1 MLAEALQTFYHT
13 SAFCKCGPT
22 EVLIPNHREDQFM
35 KKIISLLSVVL
46 GCVASVSVSA
56 ATYTLNV
63 NSALTAE
70 DPMFKGLNQFKAKSK
85 NVRKDRSR

>member
-1 MLAEALQTFYHT
+1 
-13 SAFCKCGPT
+13 
-22 EVLIPNHREDQFM
+22 M

-63 NSALTAE
+63 GSLQKTEN
-70 DPMFKGLNQFKAKSK
+70 KA
-85 NVRKDRSR
+85 R